1 MPRTVSPAVTAAV
14 HDLLPRDPQAAGLPA
29 TCWTVTML
37 NLVLLQTLGVTL
49 SSSALGVCAAVCTGL
64 AWAGAVPG

>member
-1 MPRTVSPAVTAAV
+1 
-14 HDLLPRDPQAAGLPA
+14 
-29 TCWTVTML
+29 ML

-49 SSSALGVCAAVCTGL
+49 SSSALGVCAAVCTGS